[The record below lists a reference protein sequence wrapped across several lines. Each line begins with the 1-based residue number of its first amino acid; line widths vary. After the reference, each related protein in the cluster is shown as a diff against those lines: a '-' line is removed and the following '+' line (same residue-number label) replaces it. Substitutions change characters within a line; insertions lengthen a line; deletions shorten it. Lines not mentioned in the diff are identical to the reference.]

1 MEKKKTLTNAK
12 IRQARCV
19 CINILGYFFCL
30 HQRINII
37 IGLDLFSQPLSAAE
51 IEAQYLLWQ
60 QKAMLVLDNF
70 HENSC
75 IASMG

>member
-1 MEKKKTLTNAK
+1 MCVYKH
-12 IRQARCV
+12 IR
-19 CINILGYFFCL
+19 LFFL
-30 HQRINII
+30 FSSENNII
-37 IGLDLFSQPLSAAE
+37 IGLGLFSQPLSAAE

>member
-1 MEKKKTLTNAK
+1 MCVYKR
-12 IRQARCV
+12 IR
-19 CINILGYFFCL
+19 LFFCL

-37 IGLDLFSQPLSAAE
+37 IGLDLFSQPLFAAK

-60 QKAMLVLDNF
+60 QKAVLVLDNF

-75 IASMG
+75 ISSIG